1 MIILRLALVS
11 ALIYAGFAL
20 AIEVVLFSLA
30 KIKGGSSLFMSRPG
44 WFVFFGVL
52 WFFSFWIAFRISP
65 FFKPGPL
72 SR

>member
-1 MIILRLALVS
+1 MIILRLGLVS
-11 ALIYAGFAL
+11 ALIYVGLAL
-20 AIEVVLFSLA
+20 AVEIALFTLA
-30 KIKGGSSLFMSRPG
+30 KLKGCYSLWASKPG

-52 WFFSFWIAFRISP
+52 WFVSFWIALRMSP